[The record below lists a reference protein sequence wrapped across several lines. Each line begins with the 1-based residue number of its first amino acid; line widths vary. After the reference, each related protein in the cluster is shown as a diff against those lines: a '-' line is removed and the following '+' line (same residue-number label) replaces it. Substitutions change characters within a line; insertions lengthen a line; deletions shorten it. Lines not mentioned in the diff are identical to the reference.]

1 MRVQA
6 AQAILRRRKLRAP
19 HVRRSMQQLA
29 LQVAEVND
37 VEVDDADTSHTGGGE
52 VHRSRRSE
60 TTRADAEDTSGFQLL
75 LSVDADLRHDEMPR
89 VPFDLVGVQLSGRSG
104 ADPWVRGFRRSPTR

>member
-1 MRVQA
+1 
-6 AQAILRRRKLRAP
+6 
-19 HVRRSMQQLA
+19 
-29 LQVAEVND
+29 D

-60 TTRADAEDTSGFQLL
+60 TTRADAKDTSGFQLL

-89 VPFDLVGVQLSGRSG
+89 VPFDLVGVQLSRRSG
-104 ADPWVRGFRRSPTR
+104 ADPWVRGFRRSPTRHRRHDAQRVARLDRRLLPLQVADVFVVQIDVDKV